1 MYAAFLEECRRVQAD
16 GFDEQ
21 LFLRAKKAAIG
32 SALREMEDFDSVCVS
47 LALNEF
53 EGFCFL
59 DGPVVLA
66 DISKQECEDFI
77 REWLLPERLAMALIL
92 PAASGEEENA

>member
-1 MYAAFLEECRRVQAD
+1 MPPAGMARKGSVHCTY
-16 GFDEQ
+16 
-21 LFLRAKKAAIG
+21 G

-59 DGPVVLA
+59 DGPAVLA
-66 DISKQECEDFI
+66 DISRQECEDFI
-77 REWLLPERLAMALIL
+77 RGWLLPERFAMSLVV
-92 PAASGEEENA
+92 PQQAAEEENGP